1 MRHSIL
7 ASIVL
12 AVSTTFAATPDPS
25 QLPPPKSPAG
35 EVGPGVPAFR
45 VRPGYRV
52 TLAAKGIGQC
62 RFLLLAPD
70 GTLYVSQP
78 GSSSITALRD
88 PDENGLYQHSIKFI
102 ADPHTYGRVEA
113 MDIHNGELWFSTPG
127 NVFHTKALDG
137 HLAKAGDVTTVFE
150 EGELPT
156 GGGHW
161 YRSLLV
167 DDDGFYTSLGDDQNI
182 GDETKND
189 REKIWHY
196 SLDGKEK
203 KLFASG
209 IRNTEK
215 LRYRPLSDGKM
226 TKEIWGTD
234 NGSDNFG
241 GKLGEGKDN
250 QPITD
255 TFPPEEFNH
264 YVQDGFYGH
273 PFLIGPRVPR
283 IEYQDRPDI
292 LQLAAKT
299 IIPEYSSPAHWAGLG
314 WTFVTSNKLTGHIG
328 DAIIAYHGSWNSTI
342 KVGYRVQLL
351 PFDEW
356 TGHPIGGEPLVTC
369 LNDDS
374 TQPLARP
381 VDLAESPDGTVL
393 FSSDSP
399 GNVYRIT
406 RINNQTTPAASA
418 STP

>member
-1 MRHSIL
+1 MRPLIL
-7 ASIVL
+7 AAILLVAS
-12 AVSTTFAATPDPS
+12 ATTFAVDPS
-25 QLPPPKSPAG
+25 QMPPPKSPAG

-70 GTLYVSQP
+70 GTLYISQP
-78 GSSSITALRD
+78 ANGSITALRD
-88 PDENGLYQHSIKFI
+88 PDASGLYQHSVKFI
-102 ADPHTYGRVEA
+102 SDPRAYGRVEA
-113 MDIHNGELWFSTPG
+113 MDVHSGELWFSTPG

-137 HLAKAGDVTTVFE
+137 KLEKAGEVTTVFE
-150 EGELPT
+150 DGDLPT
-156 GGGHW
+156 GGSHW

-167 DDDGFYTSLGDDQNI
+167 TDDGFYTSLGDDQNI

-189 REKIWHY
+189 REKIWRY

-215 LRYRPLSDGKM
+215 LRLRPG

-255 TFPPEEFNH
+255 VFPPEEFNH
-264 YVQDGFYGH
+264 YVEGGFYGH

-283 IEYQDRPDI
+283 LEYQDRPDI
-292 LQLAAKT
+292 LELAAKT
-299 IIPEYSSPAHWAGLG
+299 TIPEYSSPAHWAGLG
-314 WTFVTSNKLTGHIG
+314 WTFVTSNKLTGHAG

-342 KVGYRVQLL
+342 KVGYRVQHIL
-351 PFDEW
+351 FDEW
-356 TGHPIGGEPLVTC
+356 TGHPIGGEPIVSC
-369 LNDDS
+369 LNDNG
-374 TQPLARP
+374 TAPLARP
-381 VDLAESPDGTVL
+381 VDLAESPDGSVL
-393 FSSDSP
+393 FSSDDPRP
-399 GNVYRIT
+399 GFVYRIT
-406 RINNQTTPAASA
+406 KINQGAPTAAA
-418 STP
+418 ANGG